1 MGPLIRVRLLWVG
14 RTRARWV
21 ADGVD
26 RYLKLLGPMARVEV
40 VEVKEERGASE
51 SGVAVARQ
59 SARILKQ
66 AAPGFWLLD
75 ERGAELRSEEFAR
88 RIGDAGAR
96 AGVDLVVG
104 GAHGVSAEVKAAAG
118 ATLALSRMTLTHEMA
133 RLLLVEQVYR
143 ACTILRGGA
152 YHH

>member
-1 MGPLIRVRLLWVG
+1 MGSLIRVRLLWVG

-40 VEVKEERGASE
+40 VEIKEERGASE

-59 SARILKQ
+59 RARILKQ

-88 RIGDAGAR
+88 RLGASGG

-133 RLLLVEQVYR
+133 RLLLTEQVYR